1 MNTIYRRLLY
11 FIVTVIEV
19 VFILLFSSI
28 TINALSDVLGL
39 TFKGTGY
46 DYHSLKIIMSL
57 TLLFLILKNTIFD
70 KLRYNRIC
78 TFIYAMIIFTLFVK
92 IRYSPSYFFYF
103 IFLWLILML
112 IVFLLLI
119 FEKYFFQ
126 KTDKINPNNY

>member
-1 MNTIYRRLLY
+1 MNIIYRRLLY
-11 FIVTVIEV
+11 LIITIIEA
-19 VFILLFSSI
+19 VFTLFFSSI
-28 TINALSDVLGL
+28 TINALSNALGL

-46 DYHSLKIIMSL
+46 DYNSLKILMSL

-78 TFIYAMIIFTLFVK
+78 TFIYAMIIFILFVK

-103 IFLWLILML
+103 VFLWLILMM

-126 KTDKINPNNY
+126 RNR